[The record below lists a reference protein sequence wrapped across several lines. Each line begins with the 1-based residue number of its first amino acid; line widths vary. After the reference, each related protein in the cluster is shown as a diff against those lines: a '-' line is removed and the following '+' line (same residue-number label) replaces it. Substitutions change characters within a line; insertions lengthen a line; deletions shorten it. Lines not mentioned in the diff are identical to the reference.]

1 VDCVDVADRLLADEP
16 GHDLELDEHVLGCA
30 ACAHITR
37 GLARLDVILSSSVV
51 VAPPADLQLRLSEL
65 VALEAA
71 RPAHKPWWQPLREL
85 DVSGWLTRRPQ
96 MIAVQGL
103 AAIMLALATWQIFG
117 WLTAF
122 QPVVGDVAYAM
133 ELVASSP
140 AVVYLG
146 NISIDFQSLAVWSMV
161 GMAGWLISE
170 NGLIGRRL
178 AASGLQLP

>member
-16 GHDLELDEHVLGCA
+16 GHDPELVEHVDACPACTHIARGLERLELL
-30 ACAHITR
+30 
-37 GLARLDVILSSSVV
+37 LASTLI
-51 VAPPADLQLRLSEL
+51 VAPPPDLQLRLTQI
-65 VALEAA
+65 ALEAA
-71 RPAHKPWWQPLREL
+71 RPLARPWWQRAPALEL
-85 DVSGWLTRRPQ
+85 GGWLSQRPQ

-103 AAIMLALATWQIFG
+103 AAVMLALASWQVFG

-122 QPVVGDVAYAM
+122 QPVVGDVAYAV

-140 AVVYLG
+140 AVAYLG
-146 NISIDFQSLAVWSMV
+146 NISIDFQSLGLWLTIGMV
-161 GMAGWLISE
+161 GWLVSE